1 MDVSEKEEEKEVLK
15 IIGERLGK
23 SRSDLSISQEKL
35 SEEINMD
42 RANYTRIENGDSGRR
57 LRFSQLIKLSKKLNV
72 SLDYIFGLID
82 EPSTVITTKEIFKEY
97 GLTSETL
104 KALEKINKDGD
115 IKAINELIMNNES
128 FIYSF
133 IDNYKC
139 LILESNLLSLLRAFT
154 MIKYKILKND
164 SITNGDRILCIK
176 GYRELLKRKYN
187 NFKDVVTES
196 TIYIIPSFDV
206 FDICFNNLIKSCNEK
221 NINSLEK
228 KINQISHTVK
238 EHTSSLRY
246 SIEDSLTAYWLDN
259 FEDISDYDYIFNYSE
274 NNLIKELKK
283 EGEKE

>member
-115 IKAINELIMNNES
+115 IKAINELIMNDES